1 MKKILINP
9 AGRAFGSSVSGTC
22 LQGVI
27 RLIGKCLCGAPLF
40 LLVSTVTMVSPLGL
54 RAQNGEHEQIKKVVK
69 AETESY
75 YQSNA
80 DAWQATWLHT
90 TGITRTMVNKDSYA
104 IFKGWENFGPEA
116 IAGLK
121 NFKPGAV
128 TIGNSNYNIKTGG
141 NLAWV
146 EYDQK
151 VSGKEDTSN
160 SHEFRVL
167 EKTDGQWKM
176 VSQTTIG
183 LSSYENT
190 PENMEYTLNSLGY
203 GYLADKKVNEA
214 LDVFL
219 LNVKLHP
226 QAWNTYDSLGEA
238 YALAGQKELAIK
250 NYQRSVEL
258 NPENTNGKDVLAKLK
273 KE

>member
-1 MKKILINP
+1 MKKISINP
-9 AGRAFGSSVSGTC
+9 AGKSLGPALSGMWLPKAVNFTCRSGNAILLIVSVIAGTLIFPGS
-22 LQGVI
+22 
-27 RLIGKCLCGAPLF
+27 
-40 LLVSTVTMVSPLGL
+40 L
-54 RAQNGEHEQIKKVVK
+54 RAQNAEHDQIKKVVR

-75 YQSNA
+75 YKSNP
-80 DAWQATWLHT
+80 DAWQATWLHNA
-90 TGITRTMVNKDSYA
+90 GITRAMVYKESYA
-104 IFKGWENFGPEA
+104 IFKGWETFGPEA

-121 NFKPGAV
+121 EWKPGPV
-128 TIGNSNYNIKTGG
+128 KIENTNYNIRTGG
-141 NLAWV
+141 NLGWV

-151 VSGKEDTSN
+151 VSGEKDTSN
-160 SHEFRVL
+160 SHEYRVL
-167 EKTDGQWKM
+167 EKADGQWKI
-176 VSQTTIG
+176 VSQTTLG

-190 PENMEYTLNSLGY
+190 PENIENSLNSLGY

-226 QAWNTYDSLGEA
+226 QAWNAYDSLGEA

-258 NPENTNGKDVLAKLK
+258 NPENTNGKDILAKLK